1 MWFRELFPLSVQGG
15 EVLDVSVLPA
25 FLIAVVVI
33 LVTPGPD
40 MAFLIATGVS
50 QGRRAAVRGAF
61 GVTSAMTIWVL
72 VAATGLGVALTQVPA
87 ALDAIRLAGAGYL
100 LFLAI
105 TTWRHAGAAV
115 AEVSAAPNVFRR
127 GFVVNLTNPK
137 VALFSCRSSSARRGR
152 TPSARCSCWACCCSS
167 RAWSRTSR
175 SAARPACSA
184 TRCSGGERCDS
195 CSTARPAPSTA
206 RSLRCCCSRSLATER
221 PCGETGGMDTT
232 DALHTTTSSPL
243 TALVTGATSGIGR
256 EVTLQLA
263 DAGWRVIAVGRDQQ
277 ALEQLGAASERIS
290 PRAADLLEDDLAGLV
305 PEQLDAL
312 VHAAGISGGDGVEQT
327 GSEEWSRMLTLN
339 VTAGAQLARHALPAL
354 RRSRGTIVFLNSG
367 AGTAARP
374 RNAVYAASKH
384 ALRALANGLRVEE
397 ESNGVRVSS
406 VYPGPTDTPMFTG
419 DVDRSE
425 LIRPASVAA
434 AVLTAITASPD
445 VQLTDIHVRPRR
457 ELSW

>member
-1 MWFRELFPLSVQGG
+1 
-15 EVLDVSVLPA
+15 
-25 FLIAVVVI
+25 
-33 LVTPGPD
+33 
-40 MAFLIATGVS
+40 
-50 QGRRAAVRGAF
+50 
-61 GVTSAMTIWVL
+61 
-72 VAATGLGVALTQVPA
+72 
-87 ALDAIRLAGAGYL
+87 
-100 LFLAI
+100 
-105 TTWRHAGAAV
+105 
-115 AEVSAAPNVFRR
+115 
-127 GFVVNLTNPK
+127 
-137 VALFSCRSSSARRGR
+137 
-152 TPSARCSCWACCCSS
+152 
-167 RAWSRTSR
+167 
-175 SAARPACSA
+175 
-184 TRCSGGERCDS
+184 
-195 CSTARPAPSTA
+195 
-206 RSLRCCCSRSLATER
+206 
-221 PCGETGGMDTT
+221 MDTT

-277 ALEQLGAASERIS
+277 ELEQLGAASERIS